1 MVLLEEGREM
11 GQGEQEVRE
20 EEQGVGREERGEE
33 RSFLER
39 WSCLGKR
46 NQDAVFLTRIRFVQ
60 EREERVVFPS
70 SGTRLQTKAGDNQA
84 VLEERPQLGEWG
96 VLGFL

>member
-1 MVLLEEGREM
+1 MVLPEEGREM

-20 EEQGVGREERGEE
+20 EPGVGREEGGEE

-39 WSCLGKR
+39 WSCLSKR
-46 NQDAVFLTRIRFVQ
+46 NQEAVFLMHIRFVQ
-60 EREERVVFPS
+60 KREERVVFPS

-84 VLEERPQLGEWG
+84 VLEECPQPGDWG